1 MILRAFLRCLKISFE
16 AKEIKS
22 IKSQF
27 PDVQF
32 RSHEFEIKEMLDQA
46 RRRHDEYKK
55 HLNDLKRATK
65 LSDLFETYTPVDIT
79 LDEIG
84 KRIAH
89 QIKGLCR
96 KYPVEQRGKT
106 NLLFYFNLHDTFF
119 DPAEQVG
126 RILLQSENWQS
137 VSVVGSSWG
146 YVFASSIQ
154 APQYIKKNVGS
165 FRCQENIWD
174 WLDDLRFKRLA
185 ANI

>member
-1 MILRAFLRCLKISFE
+1 MILRAFLRCLKIS
-16 AKEIKS
+16 KEIKS

-126 RILLQSENWQS
+126 RILLQRELAISIGRGQQLG
-137 VSVVGSSWG
+137 V
-146 YVFASSIQ
+146 YVASSIQ

>member
-1 MILRAFLRCLKISFE
+1 LTKSERESPTRLKVFAVSIQSSKEEKLTFSFIS
-16 AKEIKS
+16 
-22 IKSQF
+22 
-27 PDVQF
+27 
-32 RSHEFEIKEMLDQA
+32 
-46 RRRHDEYKK
+46 
-55 HLNDLKRATK
+55 
-65 LSDLFETYTPVDIT
+65 TYTT
-79 LDEIG
+79 
-84 KRIAH
+84 R
-89 QIKGLCR
+89 
-96 KYPVEQRGKT
+96 
-106 NLLFYFNLHDTFF
+106 FF

>member
-16 AKEIKS
+16 AKEIKP

-84 KRIAH
+84 KESPTRL
-89 QIKGLCR
+89 K
-96 KYPVEQRGKT
+96 
-106 NLLFYFNLHDTFF
+106 
-119 DPAEQVG
+119 
-126 RILLQSENWQS
+126 
-137 VSVVGSSWG
+137 
-146 YVFASSIQ
+146 VFAVSIQ
-154 APQYIKKNVGS
+154 SSKEEKLTFS
-165 FRCQENIWD
+165 FISTYTR
-174 WLDDLRFKRLA
+174 RFSIQRSRLA
-185 ANI
+185 AFFYRARIANQYRSWAAVGGMCLPHQFKLRNTLRKMLVVSVARRTYGIG

>member
-1 MILRAFLRCLKISFE
+1 MILRAFLRCLKIS
-16 AKEIKS
+16 KEIKS

-65 LSDLFETYTPVDIT
+65 RSDLFETYTPVDIT

-119 DPAEQVG
+119 DPAD
-126 RILLQSENWQS
+126 
-137 VSVVGSSWG
+137 
-146 YVFASSIQ
+146 
-154 APQYIKKNVGS
+154 VGS